1 MNTHRDATQ
10 ANIGSAPRLRLSGTD
25 NFRSLKDMATASGQR
40 IREHTLLR
48 SDQLH
53 QLDDEAWLTLERL
66 GVRTV
71 CDLRSLGERQR
82 YPNRLPENGLRQLIL
97 EVIADVRAD
106 PGFVERLAENPSTEN
121 AENMM
126 LDIYRRFPT
135 MLAPHLP
142 VLFGLFASGDVP
154 VLIHCAAG
162 KDRTGFAVAML
173 LHAFGVSQAD
183 ILADY
188 QLSGRRFADLDA
200 LRQEA
205 MAHGVFRLA
214 KQPVSE
220 LAMDAVLDARPAY
233 LLAAFD
239 AIRSQFGSVDQ
250 YLQEHAGLDQVGREQ
265 LRARWLTAPGE

>member
-1 MNTHRDATQ
+1 MDTPCNRTQ
-10 ANIGSAPRLRLSGTD
+10 SNARPVQTLHLSGTD
-25 NFRSLKDMATASGQR
+25 NFRSLKGMPTSSGQW
-40 IREHTLLR
+40 IAEHALLR

-53 QLDDEAWLTLERL
+53 QLDAGAWRTLERL
-66 GVRTV
+66 GVKTV
-71 CDLRSLGERQR
+71 CDLRSAGERQR
-82 YPNRLPENGLRQLIL
+82 YPNRLPEQGPRQLVL
-97 EVIADVRAD
+97 EVIADVRAE
-106 PGFVERLAENPSTEN
+106 PGFVERLAENPSVEN

-126 LDIYRRFPT
+126 LDIYRRFPS

-142 VLFGLFASGDVP
+142 ALFGLFESGDVP

-183 ILADY
+183 IIDDY
-188 QLSGRRFADLDA
+188 RLSGRRFADLDA

-233 LLAAFD
+233 LMAAFD
-239 AIRSQFGSVDQ
+239 AIQRQYGSVNR
-250 YLQEHAGLDQVGREQ
+250 YLQEHAGLDEDGLRK
-265 LRARWLTAPGE
+265 LRARWLTPPG